1 MTKLMMCGCGGKPRH
16 EVSTSTFRGT
26 NDERHY
32 ISCDKCSAMVMAHT
46 YEDAI
51 EEWNTAMSGNRMR
64 IHTVILD
71 DAERSVTAKPFKDHK
86 NDRRWICGSCG
97 SAVSKV
103 WKYCQ
108 KCGTEIDWSVRDG
121 IGKSD

>member
-1 MTKLMMCGCGGKPRH
+1 MTKPMMCGCGGKPRH
-16 EVSTSTFRGT
+16 EVSISTFRGT

-71 DAERSVTAKPFKDHK
+71 DTKAVISAKPYKIK
-86 NDRRWICGSCG
+86 KRWHCGSC
-97 SAVSKV
+97 STAVGRV
-103 WKYCQ
+103 WTYCQ
-108 KCGTEIDWSVRDG
+108 KCGMEIDWSERDVAG
-121 IGKSD
+121 

>member
-1 MTKLMMCGCGGKPRH
+1 MTKPMMCGCGGKPRH

-71 DAERSVTAKPFKDHK
+71 DTKAVISAKPYKVK
-86 NDRRWICGSCG
+86 KRWHCGACSTAIG
-97 SAVSKV
+97 RF
-103 WKYCQ
+103 WTYCQ
-108 KCGTEIDWSVRDG
+108 KCGTEIDWSERDVAG
-121 IGKSD
+121 HIR